1 MEVELSKEN
10 ICINKLIAEK
20 KELVIV
26 EEDMIVPDTKPDIL
40 NTINVSGN
48 VCVFKKE
55 VIQDKVKIEGNVNT
69 YVMYLPDS
77 KEDNVRALNC
87 TMDFSQ
93 NISVPGAKEGMILV
107 TKCEIKDI
115 ECKVINGRKISLKA
129 NLEIFV
135 KLYANEDIEIINS
148 VKNVQD
154 IQTLNKEFQVNSLIG
169 NGKTTIYAK
178 DTLNID
184 QQDELAEI
192 LSADIKLCNKDLKLS
207 YNKVLTKA
215 EAKVKITY
223 LTEDN
228 KVKSIEGTIPAV
240 GFIDIQNISE
250 DNICEV
256 HYEVKNMLVK
266 ANPA

>member
-148 VKNVQD
+148 VKNV
-154 IQTLNKEFQVNSLIG
+154 
-169 NGKTTIYAK
+169 
-178 DTLNID
+178 
-184 QQDELAEI
+184 
-192 LSADIKLCNKDLKLS
+192 
-207 YNKVLTKA
+207 
-215 EAKVKITY
+215 
-223 LTEDN
+223 
-228 KVKSIEGTIPAV
+228 
-240 GFIDIQNISE
+240 
-250 DNICEV
+250 
-256 HYEVKNMLVK
+256 
-266 ANPA
+266 